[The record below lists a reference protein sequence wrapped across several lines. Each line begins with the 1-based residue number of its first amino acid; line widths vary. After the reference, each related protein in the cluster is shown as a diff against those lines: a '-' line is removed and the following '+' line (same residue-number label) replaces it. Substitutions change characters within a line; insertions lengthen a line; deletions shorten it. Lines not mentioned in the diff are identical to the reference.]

1 MHPLLQLDS
10 HRNQLIQVLSL
21 SSKCI
26 PFPVQVYSPVS
37 LLIINMLLLLQWS
50 WPQLLLLLFFF
61 HIILAKAVTSTY
73 MFMNFNRTYSFL
85 CGS

>member
-1 MHPLLQLDS
+1 MHPLLQLDN
-10 HRNQLIQVLSL
+10 HRNQLIQVPSL
-21 SSKCI
+21 SSKVY
-26 PFPVQVYSPVS
+26 PFPCPSLFTCISPYNQHAS
-37 LLIINMLLLLQWS
+37 FTAMELATIIIII
-50 WPQLLLLLFFF
+50 FF